1 MQLAQSRDCAK
12 VAQSMDCPCKSV
24 DTCFAQLNPWMAQIH
39 ALRSTLTLQTKL
51 GTTTQKLS
59 YYRQKLKKLVA
70 KEEWVEKQRAHE
82 ELLDSLANKL
92 DKFSDKL
99 ATRRAKKLEKLQHP
113 GAKSNLPRKD
123 HIERTHKLTNKD
135 KLPNK
140 KREGKKKRLPS
151 GYRDDRT
158 EERRAQRHNTYQ
170 NKDRKERSS
179 RAALN
184 KTTPSIYPPA
194 QATPIHPSPHHTNQT
209 PAWPHPLMMPQLT
222 P

>member
-1 MQLAQSRDCAK
+1 MQSPDDDDNQRFNEVIEHIQVLAS
-12 VAQSMDCPCKSV
+12 
-24 DTCFAQLNPWMAQIH
+24 QL
-39 ALRSTLTLQTKL
+39 TLEAMENYYYQLVLKLQTKL
-51 GTTTQKLS
+51 GTTTQKWS

-170 NKDRKERSS
+170 SKDRKERSS
-179 RAALN
+179 RAAHD
-184 KTTPSIYPPA
+184 TD
-194 QATPIHPSPHHTNQT
+194 QT
-209 PAWPHPLMMPQLT
+209 PAWPHPL
-222 P
+222 